1 MNEAKTPTL
10 MSFAGLDELSEAITK
25 MALAKI
31 LQGISTR
38 GIFHL
43 ALTGGGV
50 GGVVTRE
57 LVSQWNDHPEQYAGL
72 HLWWGDERFLP
83 AGDEERNA
91 TVLLESL
98 NENSPIHLH
107 QILSSDSGLS
117 LSVAGERYA
126 TDITGINMDLT
137 LLGVGADGHVASI
150 FPGRSAGEPND
161 DIFAVS
167 NAPKNP
173 PERISF
179 SMAKIN
185 SSDVVWLMAAGAS
198 KRGVVA
204 QILAHD
210 LSIPATLVHG
220 KLETRLFVDFEST
233 VIE

>member
-1 MNEAKTPTL
+1 
-10 MSFAGLDELSEAITK
+10 MSFASLDELSEAVTK

-57 LVSQWNDHPEQYAGL
+57 LVSRWNDHPEQYAGL

-83 AGDEERNA
+83 AGNEERNA

-98 NENSPIHLH
+98 NENSPIHVH
-107 QILSSDSGLS
+107 QVLSSDSGLS
-117 LSVAGERYA
+117 LSDAVKRYA
-126 TDITGINMDLT
+126 IDITGINMDLT

-150 FPGRSAGEPND
+150 FQGQSAAQPSD
-161 DIFAVS
+161 DIFEVS

-173 PERISF
+173 PVRVSF
-179 SMAKIN
+179 SMGKIN
-185 SSDVVWLMAAGAS
+185 ASDAVWLMAAGAG

-220 KLETRLFVDFEST
+220 QLETLLFVDFEST

>member
-1 MNEAKTPTL
+1 MNEQQTPTL
-10 MSFAGLDELSEAITK
+10 MSFISLEELSEAVTK
-25 MALAKI
+25 MTLAKI
-31 LQGISTR
+31 LQGISIR

-57 LVSQWNDHPEQYAGL
+57 LVSRWNAHPEQYAGL
-72 HLWWGDERFLP
+72 HLWWSDERFLP
-83 AGDEERNA
+83 AGNEERNA
-91 TVLLESL
+91 TVILEGL
-98 NENSPIHLH
+98 QENSPIHLH
-107 QILSSDSGLS
+107 QVLSSDSGVP
-117 LSVAGERYA
+117 LSVAVKRYA

-150 FPGRSAGEPND
+150 FPGDVAGEPNA

-167 NAPKNP
+167 KAPKNP
-173 PERISF
+173 PVRVSF

-185 SSDVVWLMAAGAS
+185 ASHSVWLMAAGAS

-220 KLETRLFVDFEST
+220 QLETLLFVDSQSAA
-233 VIE
+233 IE